1 MVYISIV
8 CVGVLPAEQLPGD
21 PVAPPPHGTR
31 RLEAGVWLQD
41 HLRSGPQRLKVLQ
54 GKLSGNKTYQLLSQK
69 VREFII
75 CMLYNR
81 VLSLFC

>member
-1 MVYISIV
+1 MVYRSIV

-41 HLRSGPQRLKVLQ
+41 HLRSGP
-54 GKLSGNKTYQLLSQK
+54 
-69 VREFII
+69 
-75 CMLYNR
+75 
-81 VLSLFC
+81 

>member
-41 HLRSGPQRLKVLQ
+41 HLRSDPQRLKVLQ
-54 GKLSGNKTYQLLSQK
+54 GKLS
-69 VREFII
+69 
-75 CMLYNR
+75 
-81 VLSLFC
+81 FCQGR